1 MFQGRVSG
9 VGGII
14 SDLVQGQVYCIQA
27 PCRMDGGAKDLYP
40 TTPGWD
46 SLQLIEKPDPAPSPA
61 PVPAPTKPT
70 GLPFPLLLGAAYLL
84 LS

>member
-14 SDLVQGQVYCIQA
+14 SDLMQGQ
-27 PCRMDGGAKDLYP
+27 MDGGAKDLYP

-46 SLQLIEKPDPAPSPA
+46 FPNPIEKPAPAPAPA
-61 PVPAPTKPT
+61 PALAATKPT
-70 GLPFPLLLGAAYLL
+70 GLPLPLILGAAYLL